1 MKTEATQKSLFY
13 INYRFESTAYQE
25 PISGK
30 VLAQKEILK
39 ADQLKELHWQLSL
52 NIQFISYWAA
62 IYYN

>member
-39 ADQLKELHWQLSL
+39 ADQLKELH
-52 NIQFISYWAA
+52 
-62 IYYN
+62 